1 MSPPRCV
8 SRASIDRDKRRDVV
22 LPALFLELLIAML
35 HTFLLPAAVWA
46 EIGFKWHIIFV
57 AIAGGLFQ
65 FYSVGMRDLRCR
77 YYSTV
82 IATIVA
88 FLTVE
93 QYMMTG
99 LLLGTS
105 RPFLLLKEGQ
115 EEEEWGRRR
124 KRRMRR
130 MRRRRRTRVRAR
142 RKTRTRRGGGLIPSD
157 VLVLF

>member
-1 MSPPRCV
+1 MINFKLIKKNLKTIVGFADSE
-8 SRASIDRDKRRDVV
+8 
-22 LPALFLELLIAML
+22 FLELLIAML

-99 LLLGTS
+99 LLWEAPS
-105 RPFLLLKEGQ
+105 RFGWLIIALAAVINQ
-115 EEEEWGRRR
+115 I
-124 KRRMRR
+124 
-130 MRRRRRTRVRAR
+130 RVTKQWKA
-142 RKTRTRRGGGLIPSD
+142 KN
-157 VLVLF
+157 

>member
-1 MSPPRCV
+1 MVDFKLIKKNLKTIVGFADSE
-8 SRASIDRDKRRDVV
+8 
-22 LPALFLELLIAML
+22 FLELLIAML
-35 HTFLLPAAVWA
+35 HTFLLPVAVWA

-99 LLLGTS
+99 LLWEAPS
-105 RPFLLLKEGQ
+105 RFGWLIIALAAVINQ
-115 EEEEWGRRR
+115 I
-124 KRRMRR
+124 
-130 MRRRRRTRVRAR
+130 RVTKQWKA
-142 RKTRTRRGGGLIPSD
+142 KN
-157 VLVLF
+157 

>member
-1 MSPPRCV
+1 MVDFKLIKKNLKTIVGFADSE
-8 SRASIDRDKRRDVV
+8 
-22 LPALFLELLIAML
+22 FLELLIAML

-57 AIAGGLFQ
+57 AIVGGLFQ

-99 LLLGTS
+99 LLWEAPS
-105 RPFLLLKEGQ
+105 RFGWLIIALAAVINQ
-115 EEEEWGRRR
+115 I
-124 KRRMRR
+124 
-130 MRRRRRTRVRAR
+130 RVTKQWKA
-142 RKTRTRRGGGLIPSD
+142 KS
-157 VLVLF
+157 

>member
-1 MSPPRCV
+1 MVNFKLIKKNLKTIVGFADSE
-8 SRASIDRDKRRDVV
+8 
-22 LPALFLELLIAML
+22 FLELLIAML

-57 AIAGGLFQ
+57 AMAGGLFQ

-93 QYMMTG
+93 QYIMTG
-99 LLLGTS
+99 LLWEAPS
-105 RPFLLLKEGQ
+105 RFGWLIIALAAVINQ
-115 EEEEWGRRR
+115 I
-124 KRRMRR
+124 
-130 MRRRRRTRVRAR
+130 RVTKQWKA
-142 RKTRTRRGGGLIPSD
+142 TN
-157 VLVLF
+157 